1 MSIPSFSGIITSD
14 IKSLFD
20 NAISSLLEDG
30 ALTVQCTLHF
40 GVTRYD
46 DCANCVY
53 DPVGRKSS
61 NRFQTGGPGP
71 FRNGGICPI
80 CGGAGKKPVIKTENI
95 NLGIIYD
102 YRDFLGISTPVNAPD
117 GFIQT
122 VSKKETIPKLL
133 RAKELQPSIAI
144 KNYVDSRFER
154 ASEPQ
159 PVGFGND
166 NFVFCNWKRVK

>member
-1 MSIPSFSGIITSD
+1 M
-14 IKSLFD
+14 
-20 NAISSLLEDG
+20 
-30 ALTVQCTLHF
+30 
-40 GVTRYD
+40 
-46 DCANCVY
+46 
-53 DPVGRKSS
+53 
-61 NRFQTGGPGP
+61 P
-71 FRNGGICPI
+71 FRNGGICPL
-80 CGGAGKKPVIKTENI
+80 CGGNGKKAVVTTENI

-102 YRDFLGISTPVNAPD
+102 YRDFLGSSTPVNIPD

-166 NFVFCNWKRVK
+166 NFVFCNWKKDKIMKDNIVASLELEKALPINSSLILSQKLKKTKSFDLFNN